1 MSRRDW
7 GSGSIDE
14 RSPGRWRVTV
24 PLARDPLTGKRR
36 RRRFTVQGT
45 KRNAQAALIKALHER
60 DHGGVDP
67 DDVTTGEWLAHWID
81 QHVSDGALSP
91 ETEYNYRGIL
101 RNHLVPAFGGVRLQE
116 LNHEHVSSLKD
127 ELVKSRAPATVVR
140 VLGVLNTALRSAVK
154 QRLLASN
161 PALDVPRP
169 SLARGRRER
178 RALDKDEIAELLRVV
193 DRTAY
198 DTVVRFALATGARQG
213 ELLGA
218 KWEVLDLDTR
228 SYRVIR
234 ALHRVKGEFELRPP
248 KTDRSR
254 RTIQLSA
261 SSVARLRDHQER
273 QNAERL
279 RLGATW
285 EEHGLLFPDRRG
297 GYWDRTLFSLGF
309 RKLVRGSAI
318 AAPDEVNFHTLRHT
332 GASQLILAGVDVMT
346 VSRRLGHTSTA
357 FTMDVYGH
365 LVAGQQDA
373 AAEALDDLLG

>member
-1 MSRRDW
+1 M
-7 GSGSIDE
+7 
-14 RSPGRWRVTV
+14 
-24 PLARDPLTGKRR
+24 
-36 RRRFTVQGT
+36 
-45 KRNAQAALIKALHER
+45 HER

-140 VLGVLNTALRSAVK
+140 ILGVLNTALRSAVK

-248 KTDRSR
+248 KTDRVSPDDPTVGQLGGTAARSPGASER
-254 RTIQLSA
+254 RAPQA
-261 SSVARLRDHQER
+261 GRDVRGARSPVPRT
-273 QNAERL
+273 
-279 RLGATW
+279 GAA
-285 EEHGLLFPDRRG
+285 

-318 AAPDEVNFHTLRHT
+318 AAPDEVNFHTLRHSS
-332 GASQLILAGVDVMT
+332 ASQLILAGVDVMT